1 LGLAGTE
8 GTPESLNLSVID
20 EEEAFPSPPHDLDIY
35 APEPNGFELS
45 QIVWTA
51 MEILVTVWSPN
62 MKENRKVV
70 RGGDPR
76 EQMMQMWL
84 GGTAMINRRGEK
96 KLMLDL

>member
-45 QIVWTA
+45 QVY
-51 MEILVTVWSPN
+51 
-62 MKENRKVV
+62 
-70 RGGDPR
+70 
-76 EQMMQMWL
+76 
-84 GGTAMINRRGEK
+84 
-96 KLMLDL
+96 